1 MLKGIFRKKDKAAL
15 VAIDWQLKEIQRMI
29 FALGPHIATLDA
41 LGPHIATLDALG
53 PHIATLDALG
63 PHIATLDAL
72 VPHIATLDALGARIA
87 AIDRTSVALNNLDSF
102 AHEVMSLENIAVF
115 AGLVQQLQPIV
126 DTYLNQNHFVA
137 ENVRVDVETVT
148 VLITALQMQINQLQK
163 TISDSQPK

>member
-1 MLKGIFRKKDKAAL
+1 MLKGLFRKKEKAAL

-29 FALGPHIATLDA
+29 FALGPRIATLDALGPRIATLDA

-63 PHIATLDAL
+63 LR
-72 VPHIATLDALGARIA
+72 IATLDALGHTIA
-87 AIDRTSVALNNLDSF
+87 TIDRTSLALNNLDSF
-102 AHEVMSLENIAVF
+102 AHEVMSLKNVAVF
-115 AGLVQQLQPIV
+115 AGLIQQLQPIV

-137 ENVRVDVETVT
+137 ENVRVDVETIT

-163 TISDSQPK
+163 AISDSQPQ